1 MIKGSIASLLLVA
14 LCATIDE
21 ASAQPRGWR
30 HVPSSTVVGPDAAD
44 VRLGL
49 LDEAVAF
56 WNRTF
61 EEIDSGFRLGAV
73 TRVVAKVPDQAV
85 QSLSDTVLAKPGVP
99 VAVPPVFSDLAGD
112 MVVVLSDSD
121 FVSFAAPFAGGA
133 RRLVAIKGMTCL
145 PFTLRNVARNVIA
158 HELGHAIG
166 LGHNSDST
174 MLMCGRPAPC
184 RPQLFQ
190 SDAPRY
196 FPLTD
201 DEKRALGSMYPSGWK
216 PRI

>member
-1 MIKGSIASLLLVA
+1 
-14 LCATIDE
+14 
-21 ASAQPRGWR
+21 
-30 HVPSSTVVGPDAAD
+30 
-44 VRLGL
+44 
-49 LDEAVAF
+49 
-56 WNRTF
+56 
-61 EEIDSGFRLGAV
+61 
-73 TRVVAKVPDQAV
+73 V

-99 VAVPPVFSDLAGD
+99 ITVSAVFSDLPGD
-112 MVVVLSDSD
+112 LVVVLSDSD

-133 RRLVAIKGMTCL
+133 RRLVAIKGMTHL

-174 MLMCGRPAPC
+174 RLMCGRPAPC

>member
-1 MIKGSIASLLLVA
+1 MTKGSVASLLLLLMA
-14 LCATIDE
+14 LTAGL

-30 HVPSSTVVGPDAAD
+30 HVPSITVVGADPND

-49 LDEAVAF
+49 LDEAVGF

-61 EEIDSGFRLGAV
+61 EELDSGFRLGSV
-73 TRVVAKVPDQAV
+73 TRVVAKVPDEAV
-85 QSLSDTVLAKPGVP
+85 QSLSDIVLAKTGVP
-99 VAVPPVFSDLAGD
+99 ITVPPVLSDLPGD
-112 MVVVLSDSD
+112 LVVVLSDSD

-133 RRLVAIKGMTCL
+133 RRLVAIKGMTYL
-145 PFTLRNVARNVIA
+145 PFTMRNVARNVIA
-158 HELGHAIG
+158 HELGHALG

-174 MLMCGRPAPC
+174 RLMCGRPAPC

-190 SDAPRY
+190 SDTPRF

-201 DEKRALGSMYPSGWK
+201 DEKRALGTMYPIGWR
-216 PRI
+216 PRD

>member
-1 MIKGSIASLLLVA
+1 MIKGSVASLLLLALVA
-14 LCATIDE
+14 TLGA

-30 HVPSSTVVGPDAAD
+30 HVPSITVVGPDASD

-61 EEIDSGFRLGAV
+61 EDLDSGFRLGTV
-73 TRVVAKVPDQAV
+73 TRVAAKVPDQTV
-85 QSLSDTVLAKPGVP
+85 QSLSDTVLAKTGVP
-99 VAVPPVFSDLAGD
+99 ITVPPVFSDLPGD
-112 MVVVLSDSD
+112 IVVVLSDSD
-121 FVSFAAPFAGGA
+121 FVSFAAPFAGGS
-133 RRLVAIKGMTCL
+133 RRLVAIKGMTYL
-145 PFTLRNVARNVIA
+145 PFTVRNVARNVIA

-174 MLMCGRPAPC
+174 RLMCGRPAPC

-190 SDAPRY
+190 ADAPRF
-196 FPLTD
+196 FPLTE
-201 DEKRALGSMYPSGWK
+201 DEKRALGSMYPIGWK
-216 PRI
+216 PRT

>member
-1 MIKGSIASLLLVA
+1 VIKGLVAGLLLFALFSAGVA
-14 LCATIDE
+14 D
-21 ASAQPRGWR
+21 AQPRSWR
-30 HVPSSTVVGPDAAD
+30 HMPSITVVGPDATD

-61 EEIDSGFRLGAV
+61 EELDSGFRLGGV
-73 TRVVAKVPDQAV
+73 TRVAAKVPDQAV
-85 QSLSDTVLAKPGVP
+85 QALSDTVLAKTGVP
-99 VAVPPVFSDLAGD
+99 ITVPPMFSDLPGD
-112 MVVVLSDSD
+112 IVVVLSDSD
-121 FVSFAAPFAGGA
+121 FVSFAAPFAGGS
-133 RRLVAIKGMTCL
+133 RRLVAIKGMTYL

-174 MLMCGRPAPC
+174 KLMCGRPAPC

-190 SDAPRY
+190 SDAPRF

-201 DEKRALGSMYPSGWK
+201 DEKRALGTMYPIGWK
-216 PRI
+216 PRT

>member
-1 MIKGSIASLLLVA
+1 MIRGSLASLLLLA
-14 LCATIDE
+14 LAATLGT

-30 HVPSSTVVGPDAAD
+30 HVPSITVVGPDAND

-61 EEIDSGFRLGAV
+61 EELDSGFRLGSV

-85 QSLSDTVLAKPGVP
+85 QALSDTVLAKTGVP
-99 VAVPPVFSDLAGD
+99 ITVPPVFSDLPGNI
-112 MVVVLSDSD
+112 VVVLSDSD
-121 FVSFAAPFAGGA
+121 FVSFAAPFAGGS
-133 RRLVAIKGMTCL
+133 RRLVAIKGMTYL

-174 MLMCGRPAPC
+174 KLMCGRPAPC

-190 SDAPRY
+190 SDAPRF

-201 DEKRALGSMYPSGWK
+201 DEKRALGTMYPIGWK
-216 PRI
+216 SRL